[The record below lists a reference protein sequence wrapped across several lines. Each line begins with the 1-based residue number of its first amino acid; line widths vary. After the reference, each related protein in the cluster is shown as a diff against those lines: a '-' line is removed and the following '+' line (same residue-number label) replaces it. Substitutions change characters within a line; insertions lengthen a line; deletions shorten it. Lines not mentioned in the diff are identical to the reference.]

1 MAEGINK
8 DNFNDKVLNSNIP
21 VLVDFYSDSCIPCK
35 KIAPFL
41 GDLEDEHEQDPKVY
55 KVNTNYDME
64 VAENYNVMGT
74 PSLLLFHGGE
84 LKGRKVG
91 ALSRDD
97 LFQWVESYL

>member
-1 MAEGINK
+1 MAERINK
-8 DNFNDKVLNSNIP
+8 DNFNEKVLNSSIP

-35 KIAPFL
+35 KLAPLL
-41 GDLEDEHEQDPKVY
+41 GDLEDAHEEDLKVY

-74 PSLLLFHGGE
+74 PSLLLFRGGE